1 MKARANKSNLAS
13 HLGALI
19 AVTAWGAS
27 FISTKVLLQDGV
39 GAVDVYIYRFLI
51 AYICTFAICP
61 KPFFAHSVKDELKFI
76 LCGVCGGSVYFIA
89 ENTAVV
95 YTLVSNVSLIVAMA
109 PLITAILVA
118 ALYKSERVS
127 RGVII
132 GSLVSLTGVGCV
144 IFNSS
149 VVVQVNP
156 LGDMLALLAALCWA
170 IYSILLRSL
179 GGVYG
184 AWFMTRKTFFYGVI
198 TALPFLPF
206 ERSHASWAVLTS
218 TEVLG
223 NIAFLGLFCSM
234 IAYLLWG
241 MAVKNLGAVKSG
253 NYLYF
258 SPIVT
263 LILSSWLLGEAVSV
277 VGVIGCI
284 LILGGVVVGDR
295 MGSRRHEPA
304 KTM

>member
-1 MKARANKSNLAS
+1 MAY

-27 FISTKVLLQDGV
+27 FVSTKVLLNHGI
-39 GAVDVYIYRFLI
+39 GAVEVYIYRFVI
-51 AYICTFAICP
+51 AYIFTLIICP
-61 KPFFAHSVKDELKFI
+61 KPFIANTMKDELKFL

-95 YTLVSNVSLIVAMA
+95 YTLVSNVSLIVSLS
-109 PLITAILVA
+109 PLITAVLVA
-118 ALYKSERVS
+118 LLYKSERVS

-132 GSLVSLTGVGCV
+132 GSIISLAGVGCV

-156 LGDMLALLAALCWA
+156 LGDMLAFLAAVCWA
-170 IYSILLRSL
+170 IYSIVLRSL

-184 AWFMTRKTFFYGVI
+184 AWFMTRKTFFYGIV
-198 TALPFLPF
+198 TALPFMLF
-206 ERSHASWAVLTS
+206 EKGHASWS
-218 TEVLG
+218 TLIQPEVAA
-223 NIAFLGLFCSM
+223 NITFLGLFCSL

-241 MAVKNLGAVKSG
+241 QAVKCIGAVKSG

-263 LILSSWLLGEAVSV
+263 LVLSAWLLGDEISI
-277 VGVIGCI
+277 VGVTGCI
-284 LILGGVVVGDR
+284 LILGGVIVGDR
-295 MGSRRHEPA
+295 LG
-304 KTM
+304 K